1 MCGIFGLNQ
10 SKDQNFIKKFVELQN
25 HRGPDAKNYY
35 LNNEVTLIHNRLS
48 ILDLQYGDQPMIYND
63 KVIVYNGEIFNSPT
77 IRNNLEK
84 IGYSFKTKNSDTE
97 VLLKLYDYKGAEML
111 NELNGMFAFV
121 IYDIKKNILFGAVDQ
136 FSNKPLYYSL
146 SGNNFAFSSEIKPL
160 LKLENIDDKLSF
172 NSIIKYFQLQYIP
185 FGDTIYKNIKKL
197 NNSNYFEYN
206 LKSKKIDIQKYSKKI
221 NKVEFNS
228 YKDVII
234 AGREALEQ
242 SVKNWSLSDVP
253 IIFSLS
259 GGLDSSL
266 ISSIYSNTSKTRIET
281 ITVGFD
287 DVNKDQD
294 ERNFAKIISK
304 NINSYHHEIVIN
316 SNNFLKDMDLIF
328 ENLCEPYAGSLASWY
343 VYKNL
348 SNKKVIF
355 TGTGADELF
364 GNYGKWKNYLLS
376 DFFIKNIFQN
386 LFNQNLRNI
395 KHFYGYMYKK
405 IFYENE
411 VNKLILKNHNY
422 SNDLNLIIHSLVQ
435 NKKFDPKKNIQ
446 EIDFN
451 LQLPWEFLYITDRLS
466 MLNSIEART
475 PFLDD
480 QMINYI
486 KNVPSKYLTKM
497 TNSKILL
504 KDIARKYIP
513 DEIINRKKKGFVL
526 PKESWLKK
534 ELRNQLIY
542 FASKEFLSKQE
553 IFSYSYLDNLLK
565 NFFSSNKNIN
575 LTEKTWTFFI
585 FQFWYEKNVFNK

>member
-1 MCGIFGLNQ
+1 MCGIFGINQ
-10 SKDQNFIKKFVELQN
+10 SKDHNFIKKFIELQN
-25 HRGPDAKNYY
+25 HRGPDSKNFY
-35 LNNEVTLIHNRLS
+35 LNNKVTLIHNRLS
-48 ILDLQYGDQPMIYND
+48 ILDLQYGDQPMIYNG

-77 IRNNLEK
+77 IRKNLEK

-146 SGNNFAFSSEIKPL
+146 AGDNFAFSSEIKPL
-160 LKLENIDDKLSF
+160 LKLKQIDNELCF
-172 NSIIKYFQLQYIP
+172 NSINKYFQLQYIP
-185 FGDTIYKNIKKL
+185 FGDTIYKNINKL

-206 LKSKKIDIQKYSKKI
+206 LNSKKIDIQKYSKKI
-221 NKVEFNS
+221 HKVEFNS
-228 YKDVII
+228 YKDIII
-234 AGREALEQ
+234 AGRNALEQ

-266 ISSIYSNTSKTRIET
+266 ISSIYSNISKKRIET
-281 ITVGFD
+281 VTVGFD

-294 ERNFAKIISK
+294 ERSFAKIISK
-304 NINSYHHEIVIN
+304 NINSLHHEIVIN
-316 SNNFLKDMDLIF
+316 SNNFLKDMDVIF

-376 DFFIKNIFQN
+376 DFFIKNIHKNLFSQN
-386 LFNQNLRNI
+386 LKNI

-411 VNKLILKNHNY
+411 LNKLILKNQNY

-480 QMINYI
+480 EMINYI
-486 KNVPSKYLTKM
+486 KNVPSEYLSKM

-526 PKESWLKK
+526 PKETWLKK
-534 ELRNQLIY
+534 ELKNQLIY

-565 NFFSSNKNIN
+565 KFFSSNKNIN

-585 FQFWYEKNVFNK
+585 FQFWYEKNVFNR

>member
-411 VNKLILKNHNY
+411 LNKLILKNHNY

-480 QMINYI
+480 EMINYI

-534 ELRNQLIY
+534 ELKNQLIY

-565 NFFSSNKNIN
+565 KFFSSNKNIN

>member
-160 LKLENIDDKLSF
+160 LKLENIDNELSF

-411 VNKLILKNHNY
+411 LNKLILKNHNY

-480 QMINYI
+480 EMINYI

>member
-364 GNYGKWKNYLLS
+364 GNYGKWKNYLFS

-386 LFNQNLRNI
+386 LFNQNLKNI

-411 VNKLILKNHNY
+411 LNKLILKNHNY

-565 NFFSSNKNIN
+565 KFFSSNKNIN

>member
-160 LKLENIDDKLSF
+160 LRLENTDNKLSF

-364 GNYGKWKNYLLS
+364 GNYGKWKNYLFS

-386 LFNQNLRNI
+386 LFNQNLKNI

-411 VNKLILKNHNY
+411 LNKLILKNHNY

-480 QMINYI
+480 EMINYI

-513 DEIINRKKKGFVL
+513 NEIINRKKKGFVL

>member
-1 MCGIFGLNQ
+1 MCGIFGLNK

-364 GNYGKWKNYLLS
+364 GNYGKWKNYLFS

-386 LFNQNLRNI
+386 LFNQNLKNI

-411 VNKLILKNHNY
+411 LNKLILKNHNY

-480 QMINYI
+480 EMINYI

>member
-160 LKLENIDDKLSF
+160 LRLENTDNKLSF

-480 QMINYI
+480 EMINYI

>member
-160 LKLENIDDKLSF
+160 LRLENTDNKLSF

-281 ITVGFD
+281 ITVGFV

-364 GNYGKWKNYLLS
+364 GNYGKWKNYLFS

-386 LFNQNLRNI
+386 LFNQNLKNI

>member
-77 IRNNLEK
+77 IRKNLEK

-160 LKLENIDDKLSF
+160 LKLENTDNKLSF

-364 GNYGKWKNYLLS
+364 GNYGKWKNYLFS

-386 LFNQNLRNI
+386 FFNQNLKNI

-411 VNKLILKNHNY
+411 LNKLILKNHNY

-480 QMINYI
+480 EMINYI

-534 ELRNQLIY
+534 ELKNQLIY

-565 NFFSSNKNIN
+565 KFFSSNKNIN

-585 FQFWYEKNVFNK
+585 FQFWYEKNVFNR

>member
-77 IRNNLEK
+77 IRKNLEK

-160 LKLENIDDKLSF
+160 LRLENTDNKLSF

-253 IIFSLS
+253 TIFSLS

-364 GNYGKWKNYLLS
+364 GNYGKWKNYLFS
-376 DFFIKNIFQN
+376 DFFLKNIFQN
-386 LFNQNLRNI
+386 FFNQNLKNI

-411 VNKLILKNHNY
+411 LNKLILKNHNY

-480 QMINYI
+480 EMINYI

-534 ELRNQLIY
+534 ELKNQLIY

-585 FQFWYEKNVFNK
+585 FQFWYEKNVFNR

>member
-160 LKLENIDDKLSF
+160 LKLENIDNELSF

-364 GNYGKWKNYLLS
+364 GNYGKWKNYLFS
-376 DFFIKNIFQN
+376 DFFIKNILQN
-386 LFNQNLRNI
+386 LFNQNLKNI

-411 VNKLILKNHNY
+411 LNKLILKNHNY

-480 QMINYI
+480 EMINYI

-534 ELRNQLIY
+534 ELKNQLIY

>member
-77 IRNNLEK
+77 IRKNLEK
-84 IGYSFKTKNSDTE
+84 IGYSFKSKNSDTE

-160 LKLENIDDKLSF
+160 LRLENTDNKLSF

-364 GNYGKWKNYLLS
+364 GNYGKWKNYLFS
-376 DFFIKNIFQN
+376 DFFIKNILQN
-386 LFNQNLRNI
+386 LFNQNLKNI

-480 QMINYI
+480 EMINYI

>member
-77 IRNNLEK
+77 IRKNLEK
-84 IGYSFKTKNSDTE
+84 IGYSFKSKNSDTE

-160 LKLENIDDKLSF
+160 LRLENTDNKLSF

-480 QMINYI
+480 EMINYI

>member
-77 IRNNLEK
+77 IRKNLEK
-84 IGYSFKTKNSDTE
+84 IGYSFKSKNSDTE

-160 LKLENIDDKLSF
+160 LRLENTDNKLSF

-364 GNYGKWKNYLLS
+364 GNYGKWKNYLFS

-386 LFNQNLRNI
+386 LFNQNLKNI

-435 NKKFDPKKNIQ
+435 NKKFDPKKI
-446 EIDFN
+446 F
-451 LQLPWEFLYITDRLS
+451 
-466 MLNSIEART
+466 
-475 PFLDD
+475 
-480 QMINYI
+480 
-486 KNVPSKYLTKM
+486 
-497 TNSKILL
+497 
-504 KDIARKYIP
+504 
-513 DEIINRKKKGFVL
+513 KK
-526 PKESWLKK
+526 
-534 ELRNQLIY
+534 
-542 FASKEFLSKQE
+542 
-553 IFSYSYLDNLLK
+553 
-565 NFFSSNKNIN
+565 
-575 LTEKTWTFFI
+575 
-585 FQFWYEKNVFNK
+585 

>member
-364 GNYGKWKNYLLS
+364 GNYGKWKNYLFS
-376 DFFIKNIFQN
+376 DFFIKNILQN
-386 LFNQNLRNI
+386 LFNQNLKNI

-480 QMINYI
+480 EMINYI

>member
-77 IRNNLEK
+77 IRKNLEK
-84 IGYSFKTKNSDTE
+84 IGYSFKSKNSDTE

-160 LKLENIDDKLSF
+160 LKLENTDNKLSF

-364 GNYGKWKNYLLS
+364 GNYGKWKNYLFS
-376 DFFIKNIFQN
+376 DFFIKNILQN
-386 LFNQNLRNI
+386 LFNQNLKNI

-411 VNKLILKNHNY
+411 LNKLILKNHNY

-480 QMINYI
+480 EMINYI

-534 ELRNQLIY
+534 ELKNQLIY

-585 FQFWYEKNVFNK
+585 FQFWYEKNVFNR

>member
-1 MCGIFGLNQ
+1 
-10 SKDQNFIKKFVELQN
+10 
-25 HRGPDAKNYY
+25 
-35 LNNEVTLIHNRLS
+35 
-48 ILDLQYGDQPMIYND
+48 
-63 KVIVYNGEIFNSPT
+63 
-77 IRNNLEK
+77 
-84 IGYSFKTKNSDTE
+84 
-97 VLLKLYDYKGAEML
+97 ML

-160 LKLENIDDKLSF
+160 LRLENTDNKLSF

-316 SNNFLKDMDLIF
+316 SNNFLNDMDLIF
-328 ENLCEPYAGSLASWY
+328 ENLC
-343 VYKNL
+343 
-348 SNKKVIF
+348 
-355 TGTGADELF
+355 
-364 GNYGKWKNYLLS
+364 
-376 DFFIKNIFQN
+376 
-386 LFNQNLRNI
+386 
-395 KHFYGYMYKK
+395 
-405 IFYENE
+405 
-411 VNKLILKNHNY
+411 
-422 SNDLNLIIHSLVQ
+422 
-435 NKKFDPKKNIQ
+435 
-446 EIDFN
+446 
-451 LQLPWEFLYITDRLS
+451 
-466 MLNSIEART
+466 
-475 PFLDD
+475 
-480 QMINYI
+480 
-486 KNVPSKYLTKM
+486 
-497 TNSKILL
+497 
-504 KDIARKYIP
+504 
-513 DEIINRKKKGFVL
+513 
-526 PKESWLKK
+526 
-534 ELRNQLIY
+534 
-542 FASKEFLSKQE
+542 
-553 IFSYSYLDNLLK
+553 
-565 NFFSSNKNIN
+565 
-575 LTEKTWTFFI
+575 
-585 FQFWYEKNVFNK
+585 

>member
-160 LKLENIDDKLSF
+160 LRLENTDNKLSF

-411 VNKLILKNHNY
+411 LNKLILKNHNY

-565 NFFSSNKNIN
+565 KFFSSNKNIN

>member
-77 IRNNLEK
+77 IRKNLEK
-84 IGYSFKTKNSDTE
+84 IGYSFKSKNSDTE

-160 LKLENIDDKLSF
+160 LRLENTDNKLSF

-364 GNYGKWKNYLLS
+364 GNYGKWKNYLFS

-386 LFNQNLRNI
+386 LFNQNLKNI

-411 VNKLILKNHNY
+411 LNKLILKNHNY

-480 QMINYI
+480 EMINYI

-565 NFFSSNKNIN
+565 KFFSSNKNIN

>member
-160 LKLENIDDKLSF
+160 LRLENTDNKLSF

-364 GNYGKWKNYLLS
+364 GNYGKWKNYLFS
-376 DFFIKNIFQN
+376 DFFIKNILQN
-386 LFNQNLRNI
+386 LFNQNLKNI

-411 VNKLILKNHNY
+411 LNKLILKNHNY

-480 QMINYI
+480 EMINYI

-534 ELRNQLIY
+534 ELKNQLIY

>member
-160 LKLENIDDKLSF
+160 LKLENIDNKLSF

-364 GNYGKWKNYLLS
+364 GNYGKWKNYLFS

-386 LFNQNLRNI
+386 LFNQNLKNI

-480 QMINYI
+480 EMINYI

-565 NFFSSNKNIN
+565 KFFSSNKNIN

>member
-364 GNYGKWKNYLLS
+364 GNYGKWKNYLFS

-386 LFNQNLRNI
+386 LFNQNLKNI

-411 VNKLILKNHNY
+411 LNKLILKNHNY

-565 NFFSSNKNIN
+565 KFFSSNKNIN

-585 FQFWYEKNVFNK
+585 FQFWYEKNVFNR

>member
-364 GNYGKWKNYLLS
+364 GNYGKWKNYLFS
-376 DFFIKNIFQN
+376 DFFIKNILQN
-386 LFNQNLRNI
+386 LFNQNLKNI

>member
-77 IRNNLEK
+77 IRKNLEK

-160 LKLENIDDKLSF
+160 LKLENTNNKLSF

-364 GNYGKWKNYLLS
+364 GNYGKWKNYLFS

-386 LFNQNLRNI
+386 FFNQNLKNI

-411 VNKLILKNHNY
+411 LNKLILKNHNY

-480 QMINYI
+480 EMINYI

-526 PKESWLKK
+526 PKEAWLKK
-534 ELRNQLIY
+534 ELKNQLIY

-585 FQFWYEKNVFNK
+585 FQFWYEKNVFNR

>member
-77 IRNNLEK
+77 IRKNLEK
-84 IGYSFKTKNSDTE
+84 IGYSFKSKNSDTE

-160 LKLENIDDKLSF
+160 LRLENTDNKLSF

-364 GNYGKWKNYLLS
+364 GNYGKWKNYLFS
-376 DFFIKNIFQN
+376 DFFIKNILQN
-386 LFNQNLRNI
+386 LFNQNLKNI

-480 QMINYI
+480 EMINYI

-534 ELRNQLIY
+534 ELKNQLIY

-565 NFFSSNKNIN
+565 KFFSSNKNIN

>member
-1 MCGIFGLNQ
+1 MCGIFGINQ
-10 SKDQNFIKKFVELQN
+10 SKDHKFIKKFIELQN
-25 HRGPDAKNYY
+25 HRGPDSKNFY
-35 LNNEVTLIHNRLS
+35 LNNKVTLIHNRLS
-48 ILDLQYGDQPMIYND
+48 ILDLQYGDQPMIYNG

-77 IRNNLEK
+77 IRKNLEK

-146 SGNNFAFSSEIKPL
+146 AGDNFAFSSEIKPL
-160 LKLENIDDKLSF
+160 LKLKQIDNELCF
-172 NSIIKYFQLQYIP
+172 NSINKYFQLQYIP
-185 FGDTIYKNIKKL
+185 FGDTIYKNINKL

-206 LKSKKIDIQKYSKKI
+206 LNSKKIDIQKYSKKI
-221 NKVEFNS
+221 HKVEFNS
-228 YKDVII
+228 YKDIII
-234 AGREALEQ
+234 AGRNALEQ

-266 ISSIYSNTSKTRIET
+266 ISSIYSNISKKRIET
-281 ITVGFD
+281 VTVGFD

-294 ERNFAKIISK
+294 ERSFAKIISK
-304 NINSYHHEIVIN
+304 NINSLHHEIVIN
-316 SNNFLKDMDLIF
+316 SNNFLKDMDVIF

-376 DFFIKNIFQN
+376 DFFIKNIHKNLFSQN
-386 LFNQNLRNI
+386 LKNI

-411 VNKLILKNHNY
+411 LNKLILKNQNY

-480 QMINYI
+480 EMINYI
-486 KNVPSKYLTKM
+486 KNVPSEYLSKM

-526 PKESWLKK
+526 PKETWLKK
-534 ELRNQLIY
+534 ELKNQLIY

-565 NFFSSNKNIN
+565 KFFSSNKNIN

-585 FQFWYEKNVFNK
+585 FQFWYEKNVFNR

>member
-364 GNYGKWKNYLLS
+364 GNYGKWKNYLFS
-376 DFFIKNIFQN
+376 DFFIKNILQN
-386 LFNQNLRNI
+386 LFNQNLKNI

-411 VNKLILKNHNY
+411 LNKLILKNHNY

-480 QMINYI
+480 EMINYI

>member
-160 LKLENIDDKLSF
+160 LRLENTDNKLSF

-364 GNYGKWKNYLLS
+364 GNYGKWKNYLFS

-386 LFNQNLRNI
+386 LFNQNLKNI

-411 VNKLILKNHNY
+411 LNKLILKNHNY

-480 QMINYI
+480 EMINYI

-534 ELRNQLIY
+534 ELKNQLIY

-565 NFFSSNKNIN
+565 KFFSSNKNIN

>member
-1 MCGIFGLNQ
+1 MCGIFGINQ
-10 SKDQNFIKKFVELQN
+10 SKDHKFIKKFIELQN
-25 HRGPDAKNYY
+25 HRGPDSKNFY
-35 LNNEVTLIHNRLS
+35 LNNKVTLIHNRLS
-48 ILDLQYGDQPMIYND
+48 ILDLQYGDQPMIYNG

-77 IRNNLEK
+77 IRKNLEK

-146 SGNNFAFSSEIKPL
+146 AGDNFAFSSEIKPL
-160 LKLENIDDKLSF
+160 LKLKQIDNELCF
-172 NSIIKYFQLQYIP
+172 NSINKYFQLQYIP
-185 FGDTIYKNIKKL
+185 FGDTIYKNINKL

-206 LKSKKIDIQKYSKKI
+206 LNSKKIDIQKYSKKI
-221 NKVEFNS
+221 HKVEFNS
-228 YKDVII
+228 YKDIII
-234 AGREALEQ
+234 AGRNALEQ

-266 ISSIYSNTSKTRIET
+266 ISSIYSNISKKRIET
-281 ITVGFD
+281 VTVGFD

-294 ERNFAKIISK
+294 ERSFAKIISK
-304 NINSYHHEIVIN
+304 NINSLHHEIVIN
-316 SNNFLKDMDLIF
+316 SNNFLKDMDVIF

-376 DFFIKNIFQN
+376 DFFIKNIHKNLFSQN
-386 LFNQNLRNI
+386 LKNI
-395 KHFYGYMYKK
+395 KYFYGYMYKK

-411 VNKLILKNHNY
+411 LNKLILKNQNY

-480 QMINYI
+480 EMINYI
-486 KNVPSKYLTKM
+486 KNVPSEYLSKM

-526 PKESWLKK
+526 PKETWLKK
-534 ELRNQLIY
+534 ELKNQLIY

-565 NFFSSNKNIN
+565 KFFSSNKNIN

-585 FQFWYEKNVFNK
+585 FQFWYEKNVFNR

>member
-411 VNKLILKNHNY
+411 LNKLILKNHNY

-480 QMINYI
+480 EMINYI

-513 DEIINRKKKGFVL
+513 NEIINRKKKGFVL

>member
-77 IRNNLEK
+77 IRKNLEK

-136 FSNKPLYYSL
+136 FSNKPMYYSL

-160 LKLENIDDKLSF
+160 LKLENTDNKLSF

-364 GNYGKWKNYLLS
+364 GNYGKWKNYLFS

-386 LFNQNLRNI
+386 FFNQNLKNI

-411 VNKLILKNHNY
+411 LNKLILKNHNY

-480 QMINYI
+480 EMINYI

-534 ELRNQLIY
+534 ELKNQLIY

-585 FQFWYEKNVFNK
+585 FQFWYEKNVFNR

>member
-160 LKLENIDDKLSF
+160 LKLENIDNELSF

-364 GNYGKWKNYLLS
+364 GNYGKWKNYLFS

-386 LFNQNLRNI
+386 LFNQNLKNI

-411 VNKLILKNHNY
+411 LNKLILKNHNY

-480 QMINYI
+480 EMINYI

>member
-386 LFNQNLRNI
+386 LFNQNLKNI

-513 DEIINRKKKGFVL
+513 NEIINRKKKGFVL

>member
-1 MCGIFGLNQ
+1 MHFFKNQ
-10 SKDQNFIKKFVELQN
+10 TSTKVEN
-25 HRGPDAKNYY
+25 TDN
-35 LNNEVTLIHNRLS
+35 
-48 ILDLQYGDQPMIYND
+48 
-63 KVIVYNGEIFNSPT
+63 
-77 IRNNLEK
+77 
-84 IGYSFKTKNSDTE
+84 
-97 VLLKLYDYKGAEML
+97 
-111 NELNGMFAFV
+111 
-121 IYDIKKNILFGAVDQ
+121 
-136 FSNKPLYYSL
+136 
-146 SGNNFAFSSEIKPL
+146 
-160 LKLENIDDKLSF
+160 KLSF

-364 GNYGKWKNYLLS
+364 
-376 DFFIKNIFQN
+376 
-386 LFNQNLRNI
+386 
-395 KHFYGYMYKK
+395 
-405 IFYENE
+405 E
-411 VNKLILKNHNY
+411 
-422 SNDLNLIIHSLVQ
+422 
-435 NKKFDPKKNIQ
+435 
-446 EIDFN
+446 
-451 LQLPWEFLYITDRLS
+451 
-466 MLNSIEART
+466 
-475 PFLDD
+475 
-480 QMINYI
+480 
-486 KNVPSKYLTKM
+486 
-497 TNSKILL
+497 
-504 KDIARKYIP
+504 
-513 DEIINRKKKGFVL
+513 
-526 PKESWLKK
+526 
-534 ELRNQLIY
+534 
-542 FASKEFLSKQE
+542 
-553 IFSYSYLDNLLK
+553 
-565 NFFSSNKNIN
+565 
-575 LTEKTWTFFI
+575 
-585 FQFWYEKNVFNK
+585 